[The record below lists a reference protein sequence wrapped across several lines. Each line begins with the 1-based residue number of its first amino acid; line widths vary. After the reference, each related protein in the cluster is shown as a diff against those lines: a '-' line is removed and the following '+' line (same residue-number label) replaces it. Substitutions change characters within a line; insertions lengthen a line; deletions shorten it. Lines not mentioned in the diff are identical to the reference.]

1 MKSEDL
7 KILENTYLPNDLED
21 NTLEF
26 TKLKFT
32 YFKDFFKRNENSLDL
47 VKIASKYYSL
57 KLTDNFNDFFLK
69 MENSPLFWVLES
81 PILISS
87 EKLLNIASTKQER
100 LIKSEIKK
108 NFIKWITTDEQNQKK
123 FFALS
128 IIKQIDGNLLSVS
141 FLDIIYYSLILIFD
155 QNFKDP
161 DKAIKELEKAQELV
175 EKSVEDIDLR
185 KKILYLV
192 QLYKGYSFLLMN
204 RLEEASDEISSAIDN
219 NPVGITAKFYYAF
232 LSAAKGR
239 KEFTEALIKE
249 IFNYDI
255 DRLQYAI
262 NVSDFQ
268 MFRYFLS
275 NPVFP
280 NLFFYNEFS
289 SFTQFI
295 KNVLIESNL
304 DSQKN
309 IEELKVK
316 LNSLKNYEYDEYFTE
331 EIRKAIRFLND
342 FFEEFSQSQSFY
354 IKFSYKLIRQRFN
367 YVLDE
372 ILTAI
377 KEKIYENYYRVM
389 NLYKNSLENNQKT
402 IERYQKELE
411 DIKED
416 INKKLAKS
424 TQQIEE
430 YVKDALWE
438 LEEKKKNLNFVSK
451 FDPAASFR
459 SSISYNIF
467 IAIVV
472 FIIGGMAGYFNNTNF
487 FDNNFYMMVGKI
499 ILSGTKWSAI
509 TFVVGFIVSIFIAGF
524 VFFDRINEKQK
535 IDRMYLELQKEK
547 ELSINMIKKE
557 AEQKQKAFSEGYQER
572 IEIYLRKI
580 EEIKKEKEAQH
591 VILTKQAEEQLK
603 PFNDNIVPL
612 YFD

>member
-402 IERYQKELE
+402 IEHYQKELE

-603 PFNDNIVPL
+603 PFNDNIVSL